1 MSKLHTLD
9 ITLEEGKELVGV
21 RTNGNTI
28 TIVYNIY
35 GEYRPIGFACH
46 YNDGD
51 EEEIED
57 RKRK

>member
-9 ITLEEGKELVGV
+9 ITLEEDKELVGV

-28 TIVYNIY
+28 TIVYSIE
-35 GEYRPIGFACH
+35 GCYRPIGFA
-46 YNDGD
+46 YQDNDGD

>member
-28 TIVYNIY
+28 TIVYSIY

-46 YNDGD
+46 DNAED
-51 EEEIED
+51 EDEIEG